1 MSRSSHDADSA
12 VTRSRSLAYLIAA
25 CSVALLAPLLRPL
38 LTGRVFVHTDLHW
51 FHLPTRYLYQQAMR
65 SGDTVLW
72 TPGILSGVYIHGEG
86 QVGLFHPFHQFLYR
100 LLPLGPAFNLELI
113 GNYVALFGGTFWF
126 MRRLAFGHA
135 PALFGAML
143 FAFSGFNLLHHQHVN
158 MVAVVAHMP
167 WLLAAIDVMIV
178 DERRRARAM
187 AFAAVALLL
196 ASELLLGFPQGVWWN
211 AVACTA
217 FGLSRAGE
225 TGRWRQLAQCGFAA
239 VLGVLL
245 GGIQLVP
252 TLDAAAHSTRVGR
265 TAEFALTYSLHP
277 QNLIQM
283 WSPLFFLGGAAG
295 GEGRVHE
302 YGLYS
307 GAILTVALPWVWI
320 RRHAL
325 PDRRALI
332 TAATLFA
339 GFTFILAL
347 GQYGGLGTLL
357 AHLPVFQSLRAPARH
372 IVLVQF
378 ALAILAAVAFE
389 DLLAIVERR
398 RAVPGRW
405 MAALWIPAGL
415 GVVTTIALNSG
426 LLPYGR
432 HTFESAT
439 HAAPGVALVAAVT
452 LLVHLASRQ
461 VGWALSALV
470 VVTTLD
476 LAAWGILY
484 IYREPAKSIGEL
496 ADTAPVAPASVP
508 ESYAFAARYSPYFS
522 DVLILRGYRLTSG
535 YVGLFP
541 ASRHPLEGEA
551 SRRLSGTRWIF
562 PPDGFR
568 RAFDDAV
575 ERVRLL
581 DEQGQVATGRARL
594 AVDRPGHLVA
604 EVDAPGRRV
613 LALTERFH
621 DGWSATIDGVPL
633 QTVRIEEDF
642 LGCVV
647 DAGAH
652 RVTLRFMPKSFVYG
666 SILSAIG
673 AALLAGVV
681 FLKLK

>member
-1 MSRSSHDADSA
+1 
-12 VTRSRSLAYLIAA
+12 
-25 CSVALLAPLLRPL
+25 
-38 LTGRVFVHTDLHW
+38 
-51 FHLPTRYLYQQAMR
+51 
-65 SGDTVLW
+65 
-72 TPGILSGVYIHGEG
+72 
-86 QVGLFHPFHQFLYR
+86 
-100 LLPLGPAFNLELI
+100 
-113 GNYVALFGGTFWF
+113 
-126 MRRLAFGHA
+126 
-135 PALFGAML
+135 
-143 FAFSGFNLLHHQHVN
+143 
-158 MVAVVAHMP
+158 
-167 WLLAAIDVMIV
+167 
-178 DERRRARAM
+178 
-187 AFAAVALLL
+187 
-196 ASELLLGFPQGVWWN
+196 
-211 AVACTA
+211 
-217 FGLSRAGE
+217 
-225 TGRWRQLAQCGFAA
+225 
-239 VLGVLL
+239 
-245 GGIQLVP
+245 
-252 TLDAAAHSTRVGR
+252 
-265 TAEFALTYSLHP
+265 
-277 QNLIQM
+277 
-283 WSPLFFLGGAAG
+283 
-295 GEGRVHE
+295 
-302 YGLYS
+302 
-307 GAILTVALPWVWI
+307 
-320 RRHAL
+320 
-325 PDRRALI
+325 
-332 TAATLFA
+332 
-339 GFTFILAL
+339 
-347 GQYGGLGTLL
+347 
-357 AHLPVFQSLRAPARH
+357 
-372 IVLVQF
+372 
-378 ALAILAAVAFE
+378 
-389 DLLAIVERR
+389 
-398 RAVPGRW
+398 
-405 MAALWIPAGL
+405 
-415 GVVTTIALNSG
+415 
-426 LLPYGR
+426 
-432 HTFESAT
+432 
-439 HAAPGVALVAAVT
+439 
-452 LLVHLASRQ
+452 
-461 VGWALSALV
+461 
-470 VVTTLD
+470 VTTLD